1 MSNSTW
7 LVVGLGNPGKKYEQ
21 TRHNVGQVTIDELS
35 RRWRFSLRE
44 GKDKASVGETSL
56 RDAAGTDHK
65 VVCAIPTTFMNES
78 GQAVRLLMK
87 RHNLQFDSDIA
98 QLIIVHD
105 ELDLE
110 PGVVRAKVGGGLAGH
125 NGLRSITSHLSTQDY
140 ARVRIGVGKPASAE
154 EGADHVLRKVA
165 PAERAILDTAVV
177 LAADVVESFILRG
190 SAVTMNTYNTATS

>member
-1 MSNSTW
+1 MLW

-56 RDAAGTDHK
+56 RDAAGTDHR

>member
-1 MSNSTW
+1 MLW

-21 TRHNVGQVTIDELS
+21 TRHNVGQSAIDELC
-35 RRWRFSLRE
+35 RRWNVSLRE
-44 GKDKASVGETSL
+44 GKDKARVGETIL
-56 RDAAGTDHK
+56 RDAAGNDHK
-65 VVCAIPTTFMNES
+65 VVFAIPTTFMNES

-87 RHNLQFDSDIA
+87 RHNLKFDADIA

-140 ARVRIGVGKPASAE
+140 ARVRIGVGKPPSAD

-165 PAERAILDTAVV
+165 PADRVVLDAAVV
-177 LAADVVESFILRG
+177 VAADVVESFVLRG

>member
-1 MSNSTW
+1 MLW

-21 TRHNVGQVTIDELS
+21 TRHNVGQSAIDELS
-35 RRWRFSLRE
+35 RRWNVSLRE
-44 GKDKASVGETSL
+44 GKDKARVGETTL
-56 RDAAGTDHK
+56 RDSAGNDHK
-65 VVCAIPTTFMNES
+65 VVFAIPMTFMNES

-87 RHNLQFDSDIA
+87 RHNLKFDSDIA

-140 ARVRIGVGKPASAE
+140 ARVRIGVGKPPSAD

-165 PAERAILDTAVV
+165 PADRVV
-177 LAADVVESFILRG
+177 LDAAVGVAADVVESFVLRG

>member
-1 MSNSTW
+1 MLW

-21 TRHNVGQVTIDELS
+21 TRHNVGQSAIDELC
-35 RRWRFSLRE
+35 RRWNVSLRE
-44 GKDKASVGETSL
+44 GKDKARVGETTL
-56 RDAAGTDHK
+56 RDTAGNDHK
-65 VVCAIPTTFMNES
+65 LVFAIPTTFMNES

-87 RHNLQFDSDIA
+87 RHNLKFDSDIA

-140 ARVRIGVGKPASAE
+140 ARVRIGVGKPPSAD

-165 PAERAILDTAVV
+165 PADRVILDAAVGV
-177 LAADVVESFILRG
+177 AADVVESFVLRG

>member
-1 MSNSTW
+1 MLW

-21 TRHNVGQVTIDELS
+21 TRHNVGQSAIDELC
-35 RRWRFSLRE
+35 RRWNVSLRE
-44 GKDKASVGETSL
+44 GKDKARVGETTL
-56 RDAAGTDHK
+56 RDAAGNDHK
-65 VVCAIPTTFMNES
+65 VVFAIPMTFRNES

-87 RHNLQFDSDIA
+87 RHNLKFDSDIA

-140 ARVRIGVGKPASAE
+140 ARVRIGVGKPPSAD

-165 PAERAILDTAVV
+165 PADRVVLDAAVV
-177 LAADVVESFILRG
+177 VAADVVESFVLRG

>member
-1 MSNSTW
+1 MLW

-21 TRHNVGQVTIDELS
+21 TRHNVGQSAIDELC
-35 RRWRFSLRE
+35 RRWNVSLRE
-44 GKDKASVGETSL
+44 GKDKARVGETTL
-56 RDAAGTDHK
+56 RDAAGNDHK
-65 VVCAIPTTFMNES
+65 VVFAIPTTFMNES

-87 RHNLQFDSDIA
+87 RHNLKFDSDIA

-140 ARVRIGVGKPASAE
+140 ARVRIGVGKPPSAD
-154 EGADHVLRKVA
+154 EGADHVLRKIA
-165 PAERAILDTAVV
+165 LADRVV
-177 LAADVVESFILRG
+177 LDAAVGVAADVVESFVLRG

>member
-1 MSNSTW
+1 MLW
-7 LVVGLGNPGKKYEQ
+7 LVVGLGNPGKKYEE
-21 TRHNVGQVTIDELS
+21 TRHNVGQSAIDELC
-35 RRWRFSLRE
+35 RRWNVSLRE
-44 GKDKASVGETSL
+44 GKDKARVGETTL
-56 RDAAGTDHK
+56 RDAAGNDHK
-65 VVCAIPTTFMNES
+65 VVFAIPMTYMNES

-87 RHNLQFDSDIA
+87 RHNLKFDSDIA

-140 ARVRIGVGKPASAE
+140 ARVRIGVGKPPSAD

-165 PAERAILDTAVV
+165 PADRVVLDAAVV
-177 LAADVVESFILRG
+177 VAADVVESFVLRG

>member
-1 MSNSTW
+1 MLW

-21 TRHNVGQVTIDELS
+21 TRHNVGQSAIDELC
-35 RRWRFSLRE
+35 RRWNVSLRE
-44 GKDKASVGETSL
+44 GKDKARVGETIL
-56 RDAAGTDHK
+56 RDAAGNDHK
-65 VVCAIPTTFMNES
+65 VVFAIPTTFMNES

-87 RHNLQFDSDIA
+87 RHNLKFDSDIA

-125 NGLRSITSHLSTQDY
+125 NGLRSITSHMSTQDY
-140 ARVRIGVGKPASAE
+140 ARVRIGVGKPPSAD

-165 PAERAILDTAVV
+165 PADRVVLDAAVV
-177 LAADVVESFILRG
+177 VAADVVESFVLRG

>member
-1 MSNSTW
+1 MLW

-21 TRHNVGQVTIDELS
+21 TRHNVGQSAIDELC
-35 RRWRFSLRE
+35 RRWNVSLRE
-44 GKDKASVGETSL
+44 GKDKARVGETTL
-56 RDAAGTDHK
+56 RDTAGNDHK
-65 VVCAIPTTFMNES
+65 VVFAIPMTFMNES

-87 RHNLQFDSDIA
+87 RHNLKFDSDIA

-140 ARVRIGVGKPASAE
+140 ARVRIGVGKPPSAD

-165 PAERAILDTAVV
+165 PADRVV
-177 LAADVVESFILRG
+177 LDAAVGVAADVVESFVLRG

>member
-1 MSNSTW
+1 MLW

-44 GKDKASVGETSL
+44 GKDKASVGETTL
-56 RDAAGTDHK
+56 RDAGGTDHK

-125 NGLRSITSHLSTQDY
+125 NGLRSSTSHLSTQDY

>member
-1 MSNSTW
+1 MLW

-21 TRHNVGQVTIDELS
+21 TRHNVGQSAIDELC
-35 RRWRFSLRE
+35 RRWNVSLRE
-44 GKDKASVGETSL
+44 GKDKARVGETTL
-56 RDAAGTDHK
+56 RDSAGNDHK
-65 VVCAIPTTFMNES
+65 VVFAIPMTFMNES

-87 RHNLQFDSDIA
+87 RHNLKFDSDIA

-140 ARVRIGVGKPASAE
+140 ARVRIGVGKPPSAD
-154 EGADHVLRKVA
+154 EGADHVLRKPGKRERDELDVTI
-165 PAERAILDTAVV
+165 AE
-177 LAADVVESFILRG
+177 AADVVELILTDGVDR
-190 SAVTMNTYNTATS
+190 AMERYNRKD

>member
-1 MSNSTW
+1 MLW

-21 TRHNVGQVTIDELS
+21 TRHNVGQCAIDELC
-35 RRWRFSLRE
+35 RRWNVSLRE
-44 GKDKASVGETSL
+44 GKDKARVGETTL
-56 RDAAGTDHK
+56 RDTAGNDHK
-65 VVCAIPTTFMNES
+65 VVFAIPTTFMNES

-87 RHNLQFDSDIA
+87 RHNLKFDSDIS
-98 QLIIVHD
+98 QLIVVHD

-140 ARVRIGVGKPASAE
+140 ARVRIGVGKPPSAD
-154 EGADHVLRKVA
+154 EGADHVLRKVS
-165 PAERAILDTAVV
+165 PADRVV
-177 LAADVVESFILRG
+177 LDAAVAVAADVAESFILRG

>member
-1 MSNSTW
+1 MLW

-21 TRHNVGQVTIDELS
+21 TRHNVGQSAIDELC
-35 RRWRFSLRE
+35 RRWNVSLRE
-44 GKDKASVGETSL
+44 GKDKARVGETTL
-56 RDAAGTDHK
+56 RDSAGNDHK
-65 VVCAIPTTFMNES
+65 VVFAIPMTFMNES

-87 RHNLQFDSDIA
+87 RHNLKFDSDIA

-140 ARVRIGVGKPASAE
+140 ARVRIGVGKPPSAD

-165 PAERAILDTAVV
+165 PADRVV
-177 LAADVVESFILRG
+177 LDAAVGVAADVVESFVLRG
-190 SAVTMNTYNTATS
+190 SAVTMNTYNTAAS

>member
-1 MSNSTW
+1 MLW

-21 TRHNVGQVTIDELS
+21 TRHNVGQSAIDELC
-35 RRWRFSLRE
+35 RRWNVSLRE
-44 GKDKASVGETSL
+44 GKDKARVGETTL
-56 RDAAGTDHK
+56 RDSAGNDHK
-65 VVCAIPTTFMNES
+65 VVFAIPTTFMNES

-87 RHNLQFDSDIA
+87 RHNFKFDSDIA

-140 ARVRIGVGKPASAE
+140 ARVRIGVGKPPSAD

-165 PAERAILDTAVV
+165 PADRVV
-177 LAADVVESFILRG
+177 LDAAVGVAADVVESFVLRG

>member
-1 MSNSTW
+1 MLW

-21 TRHNVGQVTIDELS
+21 TRHNVGQSAIDELC
-35 RRWRFSLRE
+35 RRWNVSLRE
-44 GKDKASVGETSL
+44 GKDKARVGETTL
-56 RDAAGTDHK
+56 RDSAGNDHK
-65 VVCAIPTTFMNES
+65 VVFAIPTTFMNES

-87 RHNLQFDSDIA
+87 RHNLKFDSDIA

-140 ARVRIGVGKPASAE
+140 ARVRIGVGKPPSAD

-165 PAERAILDTAVV
+165 PADRVVLDAAVV
-177 LAADVVESFILRG
+177 VAADVVESFVLRG

>member
-1 MSNSTW
+1 MLW

-21 TRHNVGQVTIDELS
+21 TRHNVGQSAIDELC
-35 RRWRFSLRE
+35 RRWNVSLRE
-44 GKDKASVGETSL
+44 GKDKARVGETIL
-56 RDAAGTDHK
+56 RDAAGNDHK
-65 VVCAIPTTFMNES
+65 VVFAIPTTFMNES

-87 RHNLQFDSDIA
+87 RHNLKFDSDIA

-140 ARVRIGVGKPASAE
+140 ARVRIGVGKPPSAD

-165 PAERAILDTAVV
+165 PADRVVLDAAVV
-177 LAADVVESFILRG
+177 VAADVVESFVLRG
-190 SAVTMNTYNTATS
+190 SAVTMNTYNTGC

>member
-1 MSNSTW
+1 MLW

-87 RHNLQFDSDIA
+87 RHNLKFDSDIA

>member
-1 MSNSTW
+1 MLW

-21 TRHNVGQVTIDELS
+21 TRHNVGQSAIDELC
-35 RRWRFSLRE
+35 RRWNVSLRE
-44 GKDKASVGETSL
+44 GKDKARVGETTL
-56 RDAAGTDHK
+56 RDSAGNDHK
-65 VVCAIPTTFMNES
+65 VVFAIPMTFMNES

-87 RHNLQFDSDIA
+87 RHNLKFDSDIA

-140 ARVRIGVGKPASAE
+140 ARVRIGVGKPPSAD

-165 PAERAILDTAVV
+165 PADHVV
-177 LAADVVESFILRG
+177 LDAAVGVAADVVESFVLRG

>member
-1 MSNSTW
+1 MLW

-21 TRHNVGQVTIDELS
+21 TRHNVGKVTIDELS

-44 GKDKASVGETSL
+44 GKDKASVGETTL
-56 RDAAGTDHK
+56 RDAGGTDHK

-177 LAADVVESFILRG
+177 VAADVVESFILRG

>member
-1 MSNSTW
+1 MLW

-21 TRHNVGQVTIDELS
+21 TRHNVGQSAIDELC
-35 RRWRFSLRE
+35 RRWNVSLRE
-44 GKDKASVGETSL
+44 GKDKARVGETIL
-56 RDAAGTDHK
+56 RDAAGNDHK
-65 VVCAIPTTFMNES
+65 VVFAIPTTFMNES

-87 RHNLQFDSDIA
+87 RHNLKFDSDIA

-140 ARVRIGVGKPASAE
+140 ARVRIGVGKPPSAD

-165 PAERAILDTAVV
+165 PADRVVLDVAVV
-177 LAADVVESFILRG
+177 VAADVVESFVLRG

>member
-1 MSNSTW
+1 MLW

-21 TRHNVGQVTIDELS
+21 TRHNVGQSAIDELC
-35 RRWRFSLRE
+35 RRWNVSLRE
-44 GKDKASVGETSL
+44 GKDKARVGETTL
-56 RDAAGTDHK
+56 RDTAGNDHK
-65 VVCAIPTTFMNES
+65 VVFAIPTTFMNES

-87 RHNLQFDSDIA
+87 RHNLKFDSDIA

-140 ARVRIGVGKPASAE
+140 ARVRIGVGKPPSAD

-165 PAERAILDTAVV
+165 PADRVVLDAAVV
-177 LAADVVESFILRG
+177 VAADVVESFVLRG

>member
-1 MSNSTW
+1 MLW

-21 TRHNVGQVTIDELS
+21 TRHNVGQSAIDELC
-35 RRWRFSLRE
+35 RRWNVSLRE
-44 GKDKASVGETSL
+44 GKDKARVGETTL
-56 RDAAGTDHK
+56 RDSAGNDHK
-65 VVCAIPTTFMNES
+65 VVFAIPMTYMNES

-87 RHNLQFDSDIA
+87 RHNLKFDSDIA

-140 ARVRIGVGKPASAE
+140 ARVRIGVGKPPSAD

-165 PAERAILDTAVV
+165 PADRVVLDAAVV
-177 LAADVVESFILRG
+177 VAADVVESFVLRG

>member
-1 MSNSTW
+1 MLW
-7 LVVGLGNPGKKYEQ
+7 LVVGLGTPGKKYEQ

-44 GKDKASVGETSL
+44 GKDKASVGETTL
-56 RDAAGTDHK
+56 RDAGGTDHK

>member
-1 MSNSTW
+1 MLW

-21 TRHNVGQVTIDELS
+21 TRHNVGQSAIDELC
-35 RRWRFSLRE
+35 RRWNVSLRE
-44 GKDKASVGETSL
+44 GKDKARVGETTL
-56 RDAAGTDHK
+56 RDSAGNDHK
-65 VVCAIPTTFMNES
+65 VVFAIPMTFMNES

-87 RHNLQFDSDIA
+87 RHNLKFDSDIA

-140 ARVRIGVGKPASAE
+140 ARVRIGVGKPPSAD

-165 PAERAILDTAVV
+165 PADRVV
-177 LAADVVESFILRG
+177 LDAAVGVAADVVESFVLRG

>member
-1 MSNSTW
+1 MLW

-21 TRHNVGQVTIDELS
+21 TRHNVGQSAIDELC
-35 RRWRFSLRE
+35 RRWNVSLRE
-44 GKDKASVGETSL
+44 GKDKARVSETTL
-56 RDAAGTDHK
+56 RDFAGNDHK
-65 VVCAIPTTFMNES
+65 VVFAIPMTFMNES

-87 RHNLQFDSDIA
+87 RHNLKFDSDIA

-110 PGVVRAKVGGGLAGH
+110 PGVVRARVGGGLAGH

-140 ARVRIGVGKPASAE
+140 ARVRIGVGKPPSAD

-165 PAERAILDTAVV
+165 PADRVV
-177 LAADVVESFILRG
+177 LDAAVGVAADVVESFVLRG

>member
-1 MSNSTW
+1 MLW

-21 TRHNVGQVTIDELS
+21 TRHNVGQSAIDELC
-35 RRWRFSLRE
+35 RRWNVSLRE
-44 GKDKASVGETSL
+44 GKDKARVGETIL
-56 RDAAGTDHK
+56 RDAAGNDHK
-65 VVCAIPTTFMNES
+65 VVFAIPTTFMNES

-87 RHNLQFDSDIA
+87 RHNLKFDSDIA

-140 ARVRIGVGKPASAE
+140 ARVRIGVGKPPSAD

-165 PAERAILDTAVV
+165 PADRVVLDAAVV
-177 LAADVVESFILRG
+177 VAADVVESFVLRG
-190 SAVTMNTYNTATS
+190 SAVTMNTYNTATT

>member
-1 MSNSTW
+1 MLW

-44 GKDKASVGETSL
+44 GKDKASVGETTL
-56 RDAAGTDHK
+56 RDAGGTDHK

-140 ARVRIGVGKPASAE
+140 ARVRFGVGKPASAE

>member
-1 MSNSTW
+1 MLW

-21 TRHNVGQVTIDELS
+21 TRHNVGQSAIDELC
-35 RRWRFSLRE
+35 RRWNVSLRE
-44 GKDKASVGETSL
+44 GKDKARVGETTL
-56 RDAAGTDHK
+56 RDTAGNDHK
-65 VVCAIPTTFMNES
+65 VVFAIPMTFMNES

-87 RHNLQFDSDIA
+87 RHNLKFDSDIA

-140 ARVRIGVGKPASAE
+140 ARVRIGVGKPPSAD

-165 PAERAILDTAVV
+165 PADRVALDAAVGV
-177 LAADVVESFILRG
+177 AADVVESFILRG
-190 SAVTMNTYNTATS
+190 SAATMNTYNTATS

>member
-1 MSNSTW
+1 MLW

-21 TRHNVGQVTIDELS
+21 TRHNVGQSAIDELC
-35 RRWRFSLRE
+35 RRWNVSLRE
-44 GKDKASVGETSL
+44 GKDKARVGETTL
-56 RDAAGTDHK
+56 RDAAGNDHK
-65 VVCAIPTTFMNES
+65 VVFAIPTTFMNES

-87 RHNLQFDSDIA
+87 RHNLKFDSDIA

-140 ARVRIGVGKPASAE
+140 ARVRIGVGKPPSAD

-165 PAERAILDTAVV
+165 PADRVVLDAAVV
-177 LAADVVESFILRG
+177 VAADVVESFVLRG

>member
-1 MSNSTW
+1 MLW

-21 TRHNVGQVTIDELS
+21 TRHNVGKVTIDELS

-44 GKDKASVGETSL
+44 GKDKASVGETTL
-56 RDAAGTDHK
+56 RDAGGTDHK

>member
-1 MSNSTW
+1 MLW

>member
-1 MSNSTW
+1 MLW

-21 TRHNVGQVTIDELS
+21 TRHNVGQSAIDELC
-35 RRWRFSLRE
+35 RRWNVSLRE
-44 GKDKASVGETSL
+44 GKDKSRVGETTL
-56 RDAAGTDHK
+56 RDAAGNDHK
-65 VVCAIPTTFMNES
+65 VVFAIPMTFMNES

-87 RHNLQFDSDIA
+87 RHNLKFDSDIA

-140 ARVRIGVGKPASAE
+140 ARVRIGVGKPPSAD

-165 PAERAILDTAVV
+165 PADRVVLDAAVV
-177 LAADVVESFILRG
+177 VAADVVESFVLRG

>member
-1 MSNSTW
+1 MLW

-21 TRHNVGQVTIDELS
+21 TRHNVGQSAIDELC
-35 RRWRFSLRE
+35 RRWNVSLRE
-44 GKDKASVGETSL
+44 GKDKARVGETIL
-56 RDAAGTDHK
+56 RDAAGNDHK
-65 VVCAIPTTFMNES
+65 VVFAIPTTFMNES

-87 RHNLQFDSDIA
+87 RHNLKFDSDIA

-140 ARVRIGVGKPASAE
+140 ARVRIGVGKPPSAD

-165 PAERAILDTAVV
+165 PADRVVLDAAVV
-177 LAADVVESFILRG
+177 VAADVVETFVLRG